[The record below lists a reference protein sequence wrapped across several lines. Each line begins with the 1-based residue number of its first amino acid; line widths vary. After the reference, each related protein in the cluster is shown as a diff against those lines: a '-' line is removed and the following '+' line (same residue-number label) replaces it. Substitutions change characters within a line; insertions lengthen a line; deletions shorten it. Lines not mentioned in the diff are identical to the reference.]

1 MGESFWHRKVARKA
15 GDDND
20 GGGDGSD
27 CNGGNCGCADGE
39 EDLVE
44 DEQGVLG
51 SFEGGSGGAGEAKHC
66 WGNHW
71 RHLEGHLIQL
81 AADKW
86 V

>member
-15 GDDND
+15 GDDGDGGCDGSDYN
-20 GGGDGSD
+20 GGGDD
-27 CNGGNCGCADGE
+27 CGCADGE
-39 EDLVE
+39 EH
-44 DEQGVLG
+44 EQGVLG